1 MNKLKKAVI
10 AVLLIS
16 CCVSLT
22 GCKMG
27 EAILFGMLISNGND
41 SVPKDEIC
49 EYVSKHTAEL
59 SSFPYELYRE
69 TATDEA
75 SRKRFIQN
83 TLGKDSIVKSVYQY
97 SPEIVQFYC
106 GGTGIVTSSTYCG
119 FQYSEHDIPY
129 AFEFNDIA
137 QFEQTSEG
145 VYEWE
150 SENRQKT
157 FYTERIQPNW
167 FYYYMEWNQ
176 N

>member
-1 MNKLKKAVI
+1 MNKLKRAVI

-27 EAILFGMLISNGND
+27 EAILFGMLILNGND

-49 EYVSKHTAEL
+49 EYVSKHITQL

-69 TATDEA
+69 TAEDEA
-75 SRKRFIQN
+75 TEKRFIQN
-83 TLGKDSIVKSVYQY
+83 ALGKDTIVKHVYRY
-97 SPEIVQFYC
+97 SPEIVEFYC
-106 GGTGIVTSSTYCG
+106 GGSGIVTSSTYCG
-119 FQYSEHDIPY
+119 FYYSKQDVPF
-129 AFEFNDIA
+129 ALKFENVS
-137 QFEQTSEG
+137 QLKKTSEA

-150 SENRQKT
+150 SEDQRKT

-167 FYYYMEWNQ
+167 FYYYMEWS
-176 N
+176 

>member
-27 EAILFGMLISNGND
+27 EAILFGMLILNGND

-119 FQYSEHDIPY
+119 FYYSEHDIPY
-129 AFEFNDIA
+129 AFQFNDIA

-157 FYTERIQPNW
+157 FYTERIQTNW
-167 FYYYMEWNQ
+167 FYYYMEWH
-176 N
+176 

>member
-49 EYVSKHTAEL
+49 EYVSKHITQL

-69 TATDEA
+69 TAEDEA
-75 SRKRFIQN
+75 TEKRFIQN
-83 TLGKDSIVKSVYQY
+83 ALGKDTIVKNVYRY
-97 SPEIVQFYC
+97 GDGIIEFYC

-119 FQYSEHDIPY
+119 FYFSENDVPN
-129 AFEFNDIA
+129 ALEFSNSA

-145 VYEWE
+145 VYEWR
-150 SENRQKT
+150 SEDRQKA
-157 FYTERIQPNW
+157 FYTERIQTNW
-167 FYYYMEWNQ
+167 FYYYMEWH
-176 N
+176 